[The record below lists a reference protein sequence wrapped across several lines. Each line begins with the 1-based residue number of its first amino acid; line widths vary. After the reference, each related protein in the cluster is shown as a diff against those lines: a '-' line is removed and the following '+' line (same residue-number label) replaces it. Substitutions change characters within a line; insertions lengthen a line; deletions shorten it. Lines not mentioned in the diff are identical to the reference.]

1 VAERTDRVAVVDL
14 GSNSFRLVVFDSR
27 PGRWWKRTDE
37 IYDIVRLGAGVDKKG
52 RLAEKAMDRAVQTL
66 ELYAHFCKATGIPK
80 TRVRAVATSAIRDA
94 ANREEF
100 LTRARR
106 ETGLDVEVLSR
117 EEEAFFG
124 YLAATNSTTLRDGVV
139 LDLGGGSMQA
149 VCVKKRRAT
158 KLESWPLGAIR
169 MTERFVPGDEASKKQ
184 LKALRKHVAAELE
197 RAPWLA
203 GTGGRLVGLGG
214 TVRNLADAAQR
225 RAGLPSPSVQ
235 GFVLT
240 AEGLEDLEG
249 ELASRPSH
257 KRGGVPGIKPGRAE
271 VILAGTAVLRAVL
284 EVGDFDGIE
293 VTEAGLREGVFLSGL
308 LAPADPPLVPDVR
321 EASVRNLAAQ
331 YVDDLT
337 HSEHVARLA
346 LRIWDSLQRAGTHS
360 GDQDERELLRAA
372 AMLHDVGMA
381 IDYDDHHKH
390 SRYLI
395 LSGGLPGFTPREVAL
410 VAQIARYHR
419 KGEPSL
425 GEFTP
430 LTRDGDLALLRRCAA
445 LLRVVEQLERSREQ
459 LVSDVRVDARNGRVQ
474 LKLVGEGDLS
484 VARWGARRQ
493 ADVFEQAFSR
503 ELEVAA

>member
-1 VAERTDRVAVVDL
+1 MAERLDRVAVVDL

-37 IYDIVRLGAGVDKKG
+37 IYDIVRIGAGVDSKG
-52 RLAEKAMDRAVQTL
+52 RLSEKAMNRAVQTL
-66 ELYAHFCKATGIPK
+66 GLYAHFCRATGIPK

-94 ANREEF
+94 ANRDEF

-106 ETGLDVEVLSR
+106 ESGLDVEVLSR
-117 EEEAFFG
+117 EEEACFG
-124 YLAATNSTTLRDGVV
+124 YLAAANSTTLRDGVV

-149 VCVKKRRAT
+149 VCVKKRKAT

-169 MTERFVPGDEASKKQ
+169 MTERFLPDEEASKKQ

-197 RAPWLA
+197 SAPWLL

-214 TVRNLADAAQR
+214 TVRNLASAAQR
-225 RAGLPSPSVQ
+225 RAGLPSPGVQ

-240 AEGLEDLEG
+240 SAALTDLED
-249 ELASRPSH
+249 ELASRPAR
-257 KRGGVPGIKPGRAE
+257 KRGGVPGVKPGRAE

-284 EVGDFDGIE
+284 EVGGFDGIE

-308 LAPADPPLVPDVR
+308 LAPADPPLVDDVR
-321 EASVRNLAAQ
+321 EASVLNLAAQ
-331 YVDDLT
+331 YHDDLV
-337 HSEHVARLA
+337 HQEHVAHLS
-346 LRIWDSLQRAGTHS
+346 LRIWDSLERAGVHS
-360 GDQDERELLRAA
+360 ADDEERQLLWAA

-395 LSGGLPGFTPREVAL
+395 LSAGLPGFSPREVAL

-419 KGEPSL
+419 KGDPGF
-425 GEFTP
+425 GELSP
-430 LTRDGDLALLRRCAA
+430 LMRDGDEALLRRCAA

-459 LVSDVRVDARNGRVQ
+459 IVRDVRVQARNGHVQ
-474 LKLVGEGDLS
+474 LKLIGEGDLS

-493 ADVFEQAFSR
+493 ADVFEHAFRR